1 MLRLQGAR
9 VLLVDDDRDVLESM
23 EAAFRLEGA
32 RTVSVADGNEAV
44 RACQDSEPDLVVL
57 DMMLPGRSG
66 FLVLEKIK
74 GYEDSPAVIMLT
86 ANQGRRHQAYAESL
100 GVDRYMIK
108 PVPLQRLIEV
118 SAEVLAATNWTP
130 SDAED
135 DDPEI
140 GADAVGDG
148 AGGVGDGGGD

>member
-44 RACQDSEPDLVVL
+44 RACQDAEPDLVVL

-118 SAEVLAATNWTP
+118 SAEVLAAMNWTP
-130 SDAED
+130 GED
-135 DDPEI
+135 DDDPPF
-140 GADAVGDG
+140 GSDQAGQDADGH
-148 AGGVGDGGGD
+148 GDGGGDD

>member
-1 MLRLQGAR
+1 
-9 VLLVDDDRDVLESM
+9 
-23 EAAFRLEGA
+23 
-32 RTVSVADGNEAV
+32 
-44 RACQDSEPDLVVL
+44 
-57 DMMLPGRSG
+57 
-66 FLVLEKIK
+66 
-74 GYEDSPAVIMLT
+74 MLT